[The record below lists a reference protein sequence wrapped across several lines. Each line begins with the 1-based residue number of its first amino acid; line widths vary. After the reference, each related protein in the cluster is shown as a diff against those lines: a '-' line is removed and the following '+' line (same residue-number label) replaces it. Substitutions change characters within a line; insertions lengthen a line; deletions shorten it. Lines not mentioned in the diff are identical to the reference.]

1 MSITGEDV
9 RAHITSGHRWD
20 RVMPAVQESIR
31 VIKTKGK
38 GQGGWIK
45 AMLDSYESI
54 AEDLERCG
62 HVRREHV
69 VFWVKRE
76 YWDPKG
82 SSGWDKSLFGQLA
95 LSDVRKAEELLMQ
108 VRDLHSFLLQP
119 LPEGERANGWNK
131 ELVSSIMSA
140 LDHLAER
147 LGAGEYLTRKGFAV
161 WNRALGQDR
170 FTREGDR
177 VYRSKAPEISYI
189 KEGPVVGSWW
199 EKVGYFDSRLVDLAG
214 LDVEDTGT

>member
-1 MSITGEDV
+1 
-9 RAHITSGHRWD
+9 
-20 RVMPAVQESIR
+20 MPAVQESIR
-31 VIKTKGK
+31 IIKTKGK

-54 AEDLERCG
+54 AEDLIRCG
-62 HVRREHV
+62 YVRKEHL
-69 VFWVKRE
+69 VFWVKGE

-82 SSGWDKSLFGQLA
+82 SSGWDQSLVGQLA
-95 LSDVRKAEELLMQ
+95 LSDVRRAEELLTQ
-108 VRDLHSFLLQP
+108 VEDLHSFLLQP
-119 LPEGERANGWNK
+119 LPEEERVNGWNE
-131 ELVSSIMSA
+131 ELVSSITLA

-147 LGAGEYLTRKGFAV
+147 LGAGEYLTRANFAV

-189 KEGPVVGSWW
+189 KEGPSLGWW
-199 EKVGYFDSRLVDLAG
+199 EKVRYFDSRLVDFAG
-214 LDVEDTGT
+214 LDVAHART